1 MQIVLWNKIEESSDP
16 ITAIDKMGDWIG
28 RSGMLPLGKV
38 EAGKV
43 IALVCITEGITIVE
57 FMRTYDVMSDGRIR
71 KKSLAALANLRKKGG
86 KHKWIKTGD
95 DGKEAVVELTYEGET
110 ITSRYTIDDAKKAGL
125 VKDGGNWVKTPA
137 NMLRARAVSNGVGM
151 IAPEIFAGED
161 DGAEE
166 GPTAELKLKSA
177 NPEAAAEIA
186 KEPAQTPKPEKKAKV
201 IDIQAEP
208 VQEKQQVE
216 VKQEPVIV
224 QAESTQA
231 PAQVEPAQTSNGPQ
245 LSDEMVAKV
254 EAAITPEHAPKAL
267 KWMLK
272 SGWLKAGMSLHDL
285 PEVRA
290 VRILKNRD
298 SFIETINKAEKAEK

>member
-1 MQIVLWNKIEESSDP
+1 MQIALWNKIEGSSDP
-16 ITAIDKMGDWIG
+16 ITAIDRIGDWIG
-28 RSGMLPLGKV
+28 KSGMLPLGKV

-43 IALVCITEGITIVE
+43 IALTCVTEGISFFE

-110 ITSRYTIDDAKKAGL
+110 ITSRYTIEDAKKAGL

-186 KEPAQTPKPEKKAKV
+186 KEPAPTPKPKEKAKV

-208 VQEKQQVE
+208 VQEAKPVE
-216 VKQEPVIV
+216 VKQEPVA
-224 QAESTQA
+224 QEPTPA
-231 PAQVEPAQTSNGPQ
+231 PAQVATTQTSKGSQ
-245 LSDEMVAKV
+245 LSDEMVAAV
-254 EAAITPEHAPKAL
+254 EAAITPEHAEKAI
-267 KWMLK
+267 KWMFK
-272 SGWLKAGMSLHDL
+272 SGWLKTGMSLYDI
-285 PEVRA
+285 PESRA
-290 VRILKNRD
+290 QRILKQAK
-298 SFIETINKAEKAEK
+298 SFIETINKAEK